1 MSSSERIGKYLSVG
15 QLPLVPGRKTKQ
27 WSVLTNRGDELGRV
41 QWYGPWRQFT
51 FDPRPSS
58 TLNRDCLLDLA
69 RFLER
74 VNKEQRDK
82 RTVVPGGE
90 ARVTLTCSRGCGRGQ
105 WVTESFIDIT
115 TSGHTDVPCSCGGTM
130 VAS

>member
-1 MSSSERIGKYLSVG
+1 MSSERIGQHLSVV

-27 WSVLTNRGDELGRV
+27 WSVLSTRGDEVGQV

-58 TLNRDCLLDLA
+58 TFNRACLLDLA

-74 VNKEQRDK
+74 VNREQRDK
-82 RTVVPGGE
+82 RSGVAGGE
-90 ARVTLTCSRGCGRGQ
+90 ARVTLTCSRGCGRGS
-105 WVTESFIDIT
+105 WITESFIDIT
-115 TSGHTDVPCSCGGTM
+115 PSGHTDVSCSCGGTM